1 MSLFLHHSSM
11 SSIQVQGSFELPTV
25 EGVNEDASQQYKIAC
40 AQVLPSENG
49 VNGKGGL
56 DKLESYAKEA
66 ASKGADGE
74 HHGG

>member
-1 MSLFLHHSSM
+1 MTA
-11 SSIQVQGSFELPTV
+11 IQVQGTFELRKVVGITPD
-25 EGVNEDASQQYKIAC
+25 ESQQYKIAC

-56 DKLESYAKEA
+56 DKLELYAKEA

-74 HHGG
+74 LLRMRT